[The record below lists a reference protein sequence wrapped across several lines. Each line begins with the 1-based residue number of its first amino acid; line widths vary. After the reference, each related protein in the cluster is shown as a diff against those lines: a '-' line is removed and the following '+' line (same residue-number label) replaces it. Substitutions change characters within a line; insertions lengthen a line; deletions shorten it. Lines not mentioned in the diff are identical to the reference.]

1 MDSSDD
7 IVGGTIGCLRAN
19 GLAARPR
26 DEGAHFTGSRGE
38 GRQKW
43 LKRRERWK
51 RREATGSGA
60 GQARETGR
68 CVRNGTPAASHAAGA
83 R

>member
-1 MDSSDD
+1 M
-7 IVGGTIGCLRAN
+7 
-19 GLAARPR
+19 AARPR

-51 RREATGSGA
+51 RREAAESGA
-60 GQARETGR
+60 AQAGDTGR